1 MAHRTG
7 IKRGTPVII
16 PLGGGFRAQRLS
28 RLAAVC
34 GPSIYPAWRRFPG
47 QCLSRLAAVCEP
59 SIYPAWRWPTGLV
72 FIPLGGSPRAQCLS
86 RLAAAHGPSVYPA
99 WRRFAGPVF
108 IPLGGGLRVQYL
120 SRLAAVCGFSVYPA
134 WRRFA
139 GPVFIPLAEVRFA
152 LIGWHPDLN
161 RGQKNPFPQV
171 GKGADGEATSC
182 AVHGDA
188 LTGLALN
195 SRVEVVIP
203 PAGGMTAVFARNSCA
218 RLLSNRV
225 GRTR

>member
-47 QCLSRLAAVCEP
+47 QCLSRLVAVCEP

-86 RLAAAHGPSVYPA
+86 RLAAAHGP
-99 WRRFAGPVF
+99 
-108 IPLGGGLRVQYL
+108 
-120 SRLAAVCGFSVYPA
+120 SVYPA